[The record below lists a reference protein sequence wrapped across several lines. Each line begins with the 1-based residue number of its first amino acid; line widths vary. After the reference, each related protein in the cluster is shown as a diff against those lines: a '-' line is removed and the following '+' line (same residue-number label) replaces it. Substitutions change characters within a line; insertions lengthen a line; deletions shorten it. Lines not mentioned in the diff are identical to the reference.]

1 MANTRFVKAASKQ
14 EACEIAGRD
23 WFKIKKFGDG
33 YMFFD
38 NKEDFSSW
46 SAEHSGA
53 NSMTT
58 DSINN
63 ADTVFCNSRSML
75 KVIDSA
81 DRDNLSPKDGKPMM
95 IIDLGS
101 FTFDCHIMMDTQSKD
116 RKFKN
121 DWSDSEGF
129 TDLGSCTFDGTYY
142 ETYCFT
148 RAGELCIGAR
158 FGDDGD
164 YISAGSI
171 NMKNGLI
178 DFYGHESKPI
188 REAIKQIL
196 LRGIVEPNKV
206 VRNTLVDITFHE

>member
-38 NKEDFSSW
+38 NKEDFSAW
-46 SAEHSGA
+46 SAGQSCVTININDQYLDMA
-53 NSMTT
+53 I
-58 DSINN
+58 DSIKNPN
-63 ADTVFCNSRSML
+63 TALKNS
-75 KVIDSA
+75 
-81 DRDNLSPKDGKPMM
+81 KPMM
-95 IIDLGS
+95 IVDLGS
-101 FTFDCHIMMDTQSKD
+101 FTFDCHIMMDTKNKD

-121 DWSDSEGF
+121 DWSDSDGF
-129 TDLGSCTFDGTYY
+129 TDLGSCVFDGTYY

-158 FGDDGD
+158 FGEDGD

-171 NMKNGLI
+171 NMKKGMI
-178 DFYGHESKPI
+178 DFYGHDSKPI

-196 LRGIVEPNKV
+196 IRGIVDPEKV